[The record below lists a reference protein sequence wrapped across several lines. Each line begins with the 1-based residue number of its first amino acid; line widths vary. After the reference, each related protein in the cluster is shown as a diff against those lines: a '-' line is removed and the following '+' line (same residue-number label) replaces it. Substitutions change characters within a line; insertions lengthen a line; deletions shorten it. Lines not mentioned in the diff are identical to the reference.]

1 MPIRPDIAAAIVAM
15 CVASHLCRVGGYFL
29 MRYVR
34 ITPRVEAWLRA
45 IPVALMGAILVPV
58 AVRGGPPEW
67 AGLAVAFGAMRLTG
81 NDFLSA
87 IMAMA
92 VVALMRWLGGA

>member
-1 MPIRPDIAAAIVAM
+1 MTIQPDVAAAIAAM
-15 CVASHLCRVGGYFL
+15 FLASYLCRLGGFFL

-45 IPVALMGAILVPV
+45 IPVALMGAVLAPV

-67 AGLAVAFGAMRLTG
+67 AGLAVALGVMRLTG

-87 IMAMA
+87 ILAIF
-92 VVALMRWLGGA
+92 VVAALRWLGA

>member
-1 MPIRPDIAAAIVAM
+1 MPIRPDVAVAIAAM
-15 CVASHLCRVGGYFL
+15 CLASHLCRVGGFFL

-45 IPVALMGAILVPV
+45 IPVALMGAVLTPV

-67 AGLAVAFGAMRLTG
+67 AGLAVALGTMRLTG

-87 IMAMA
+87 IAA
-92 VVALMRWLGGA
+92 IGVVAGMRWAGL

>member
-1 MPIRPDIAAAIVAM
+1 MPIRIDVAAAIVAM
-15 CVASHLCRVGGYFL
+15 CLASYFCRLGGYFL

-45 IPVALMGAILVPV
+45 IPVALMGAVLAPV

-67 AGLAVAFGAMRLTG
+67 AGLAVALGTMRATG

-87 IMAMA
+87 IAAMA
-92 VVALMRWLGGA
+92 TVASLRWLGV

>member
-1 MPIRPDIAAAIVAM
+1 MPIRPDVAAAILAM
-15 CVASHLCRVGGYFL
+15 CFASYLCRLGGYFL

-45 IPVALMGAILVPV
+45 IPVALMGAVLAPV

-67 AGLAVAFGAMRLTG
+67 AGLAVALGTMRLTG

-87 IMAMA
+87 ILAIL
-92 VVALMRWLGGA
+92 VVAGLRWAGA

>member
-1 MPIRPDIAAAIVAM
+1 MPIRIDVAIAIATM
-15 CVASHLCRVGGYFL
+15 CLASYLCRLGGYFL

-45 IPVALMGAILVPV
+45 IPVALMGAVLTPV

-67 AGLAVAFGAMRLTG
+67 AGLAVALGMMRATG

-87 IMAMA
+87 IMAIAA
-92 VVALMRWLGGA
+92 VAGLRWLGV